1 MLKHRQ
7 LSYQGWRRPIGT
19 ATVEFALTIPILV
32 LLTLG
37 MVEISQAVLTKQ
49 LLVNAARDGARSA
62 TLEGASS
69 QQITTSVQEFLSG
82 ASISN
87 ASVSISPLP
96 LTLAQ
101 GGDPVSVT
109 VSVPFSSISWL
120 PSPMFMGGIDL
131 SATVVMRREVFTSGP

>member
-1 MLKHRQ
+1 M
-7 LSYQGWRRPIGT
+7 
-19 ATVEFALTIPILV
+19 EFALTIPILV